1 MIPQK
6 RLFQAVVI
14 LALLAT
20 GLIVLGEL
28 LPAWHSTATLLWA
41 LLATLL
47 LVAATV
53 DAWRAW
59 RQAPPEGSR
68 RLPAAFSAGVPGT
81 VQLRFNSATLPDQCL
96 LSDQHP
102 ADDNNTGLP
111 LTLQRADKALTL
123 VDYPYRPSRRGR
135 AHFGPIELWCP
146 SPWRLWQLRRRLGSA
161 TDVPVYPDFSWLR
174 DAPLAH
180 TMNPPRQQGRHL
192 KRQAGDGQ
200 EFHQLRE
207 YRPGDTMRQIDW
219 RATARRG
226 ELVSREYRDEQNRH
240 IIVLLDGGQRL
251 ATPVAS
257 RTLFDHA
264 LDAALLLSASA
275 LDEGDR
281 PGLMLFSNQ
290 HELWVPPLRNR
301 SGLNQ
306 LLNQVYPLQP
316 GAIAGTAD
324 YADGRTSDYS
334 SAATTLLKRWRRQ
347 ALVVLITRLQPD
359 DSEDLLDA
367 VRLLRGRNRIM
378 IGDIQ
383 LPDQV
388 ALQRQDIVS
397 TDDAL
402 RVAADALYQRDRD
415 ALHARLRHA
424 GVVVSQGTPDQLA
437 HRLNHAYQ
445 SLRRAGRL

>member
-1 MIPQK
+1 
-6 RLFQAVVI
+6 
-14 LALLAT
+14 
-20 GLIVLGEL
+20 
-28 LPAWHSTATLLWA
+28 
-41 LLATLL
+41 
-47 LVAATV
+47 
-53 DAWRAW
+53 
-59 RQAPPEGSR
+59 
-68 RLPAAFSAGVPGT
+68 
-81 VQLRFNSATLPDQCL
+81 
-96 LSDQHP
+96 
-102 ADDNNTGLP
+102 
-111 LTLQRADKALTL
+111 
-123 VDYPYRPSRRGR
+123 
-135 AHFGPIELWCP
+135 
-146 SPWRLWQLRRRLGSA
+146 
-161 TDVPVYPDFSWLR
+161 
-174 DAPLAH
+174 
-180 TMNPPRQQGRHL
+180 
-192 KRQAGDGQ
+192 
-200 EFHQLRE
+200 
-207 YRPGDTMRQIDW
+207 MRQIDW

-240 IIVLLDGGQRL
+240 IILLLDGGQRL
-251 ATPVAS
+251 ATPVAQ

-301 SGLNQ
+301 SALNQ

-316 GAIAGTAD
+316 GAIAGQ
-324 YADGRTSDYS
+324 TSDYA

-347 ALVVLITRLQPD
+347 ALIVLITRLQPD
-359 DSEDLLDA
+359 DSDDLLEA
-367 VRLLRGRNRIM
+367 VRLLRGRSRIM

-424 GVVVSQGTPDQLA
+424 GVIVSQGTPDNLA
-437 HRLNHAYQ
+437 QRLNHTYQ